1 MSGSDWTD
9 RLENKAKKVAGNQGK
24 TDSQNPAMITSQL
37 TRTLLPD
44 SSHGHPLPPQD
55 NDGIAMG
62 SIYPMLSTAFS
73 LLVVLWGD
81 RGWPGG
87 YCLLSFSLQGSG
99 TVSIWL
105 SGCSSRKCGFHQ
117 DRGSFPKYVSLSSSP
132 CPLPQ
137 GRSDC

>member
-55 NDGIAMG
+55 N
-62 SIYPMLSTAFS
+62 
-73 LLVVLWGD
+73 
-81 RGWPGG
+81 
-87 YCLLSFSLQGSG
+87 
-99 TVSIWL
+99 
-105 SGCSSRKCGFHQ
+105 K
-117 DRGSFPKYVSLSSSP
+117 
-132 CPLPQ
+132 
-137 GRSDC
+137 